1 MDNLQNAK
9 NVPEGDMDVAKLFK
23 GYVPTKDKKCL
34 LKFKNKS
41 TEDLQTYEQV
51 KNLPEFAGILSD
63 ETILIDIDEV
73 EQSEV
78 LFNIVKDL
86 ALQCRVYKTSRGKH
100 FLFKNEGVETNKIHT
115 KLAVGLTAD
124 IKIGTRNS
132 YSILKFNDKERE
144 ILYDSDEYQ
153 SLPKWL
159 TPIKTPYDFLN
170 MEDGDGRNQTLFNYI
185 LTLQSND
192 FSEDEAKETIR
203 LINNYIL
210 SEPLDDKEIE
220 TILRHD
226 AFQKPMF
233 FKKGK
238 FLFDKFAVYLKNN
251 NHIVRINNQLH
262 VYHDGIYI
270 EGQTEIEAA
279 MIEHIPDLTR
289 AKRSEVLSYLDVLI
303 RRNVKTSDANLI
315 AFRNGVY
322 NIETGE
328 LLDFSSDYII
338 TNKINYNFNPHA
350 YSELVDKTFDKLSC
364 NDESIRALLEEAI
377 GYCFY
382 RRNELRKS
390 FILTG
395 DKKNGK
401 STFLA
406 MLKELLGDDN
416 TAALDLN
423 ELADR
428 FSSASLFGKLANI
441 GDDIGDE
448 FIANPATFKKIVSGD
463 RIKGENKGQKEFFF
477 NPYCKLLF
485 SANNIPRIKDKSGAV
500 LDRLVI
506 IPFDARFSRDD
517 PDFDPYI
524 KYKLIQEDALEYLVL
539 LGIEGLKRVLH
550 NQSFTKS
557 KKVTK
562 SIEEYEE
569 TNNPILLFF
578 KEITI
583 DEIMNEPTKEVYQK
597 YNEFCLANSFTPMS
611 NIEFSKQIKRRF
623 DLEIINKT
631 VKGQKYRIFSHKEK

>member
-1 MDNLQNAK
+1 MT
-9 NVPEGDMDVAKLFK
+9 ELFK

-41 TEDLQTYEQV
+41 AADLQTYEQV
-51 KNLPEFAGILSD
+51 KNLPEFAGILND
-63 ETILIDIDEV
+63 ETILIDIDDMN
-73 EQSEV
+73 QSEI
-78 LFNIVKDL
+78 LLSIVKDL
-86 ALQCRVYKTSRGKH
+86 KLKCRVYATSRGKH

-115 KLAVGLTAD
+115 KLAAGLEAD

-132 YSILKFNDKERE
+132 YSILKYKNKERE
-144 ILYDSDEYQ
+144 ILYDTDEYQ
-153 SLPKWL
+153 LLPKWL
-159 TPIKTPYDFLN
+159 TPIKTPFDFLN
-170 MEDGDGRNQTLFNYI
+170 MEDGDGRNQALFNYI

-192 FSEDEAKETIR
+192 FSEDEAKQTIR
-203 LINNYIL
+203 LINDYIL
-210 SEPLDDKEIE
+210 LEPLKEKELE

-226 AFQKPMF
+226 AFQKPIF

-238 FLFDKFAVYLKNN
+238 FLFDKFAIYLKNT
-251 NHIVRINNQLH
+251 NHIVRINGQLH
-262 VYHDGIYI
+262 IYRDGIYV
-270 EGQTEIEAA
+270 EGQAEIEAA

-289 AKRSEVLSYLDVLI
+289 SRRSEILSYLDILI
-303 RRNVKTSDANLI
+303 RKNTKLTGANLI
-315 AFRNGVY
+315 AFKNGIY
-322 NIETGE
+322 NVETDE
-328 LLDFSSDYII
+328 LIDFSPDYII
-338 TNKINYNFNPHA
+338 TNKINFNFNPNA
-350 YSELVDKTFDKLSC
+350 RSDLVDKTFDKLAC
-364 NDESIRALLEEAI
+364 GNESIRMLLEEAV

-539 LGIEGLKRVLH
+539 LGVRGLKRVLE

-557 KKVTK
+557 EKVAR
-562 SIEEYEE
+562 SIQEYEE
-569 TNNPILLFF
+569 SNNPILVFF
-578 KEITI
+578 KEIDI
-583 DEIMNEPTKEVYQK
+583 DEIINESTKEVYQK

-611 NIEFSKQIKRRF
+611 NIEFSKQIKRKF

-631 VKGQKYRIFSHKEK
+631 VKGKKYRIFVKKGVI

>member
-1 MDNLQNAK
+1 MI
-9 NVPEGDMDVAKLFK
+9 LFK

-34 LKFKNKS
+34 LKFKNKPAS
-41 TEDLQTYEQV
+41 ELQTYEQV
-51 KNLPEFAGILSD
+51 KNLPEFAGILND
-63 ETILIDIDEV
+63 DVILIDVDDM
-73 EQSEV
+73 EQSEI
-78 LFNIVKDL
+78 LFQIVQDL
-86 ALQCRVYKTSRGKH
+86 ELKCRVYRTTRGKH
-100 FLFKNEGVETNKIHT
+100 FLFKNNLVETNKIHT
-115 KLAVGLTAD
+115 KLAVGLEAD

-132 YSILKFNDKERE
+132 YSILKYNSKERE
-144 ILYDSDEYQ
+144 ILYDTDEYDFV
-153 SLPKWL
+153 PKWL
-159 TPIKTPYDFLN
+159 VPIKSSCDFLN
-170 MEDGDGRNQTLFNYI
+170 MEDGDGRNQALFNYI

-192 FSEDEAKETIR
+192 FSEDEAIETIK
-203 LINNYIL
+203 LINQYVL

-226 AFQKPMF
+226 AFKKPVF

-238 FLFDKFAVYLKNN
+238 FLFDKFAIYLKNN
-251 NHIVRINNQLH
+251 NHIVRINGQLH
-262 VYHDGIYI
+262 IYRDGIYI
-270 EGQTEIEAA
+270 EGQSEIEAA

-289 AKRSEVLSYLDVLI
+289 AKRSEILSYLDILI
-303 RRNVKTSDANLI
+303 RKNTKTSGANLI
-315 AFRNGVY
+315 AFRNGIY
-322 NIETGE
+322 NLETDE
-328 LLDFSSDYII
+328 LLEFSPSYVV
-338 TNKINYNFNPHA
+338 TNKIDFNFNPDA
-350 YSELVDKTFDKLSC
+350 YSELVDKTFDKLAC
-364 NDESIRALLEEAI
+364 HNKEIRAVLEEAV

-416 TAALDLN
+416 TAALDLG

-506 IPFDARFSRDD
+506 IPFDAKFSKDD

-524 KYKLIQEDALEYLVL
+524 KYKLIKEDSLEYLAL
-539 LGIEGLKRVLH
+539 LGVEGLKRVLH

-557 KKVTK
+557 AKVEK

-569 TNNPILLFF
+569 SNNPILIFF
-578 KEITI
+578 KEIDI
-583 DEIMNEPTKEVYQK
+583 DEIINEPTKEVYLK
-597 YNEFCLANSFTPMS
+597 YTEFCLANSFTPMS
-611 NIEFSKQIKRRF
+611 NIEFSKQVKRRF

-631 VKGQKYRIFSHKEK
+631 INRKKYRIFCQKEI

>member
-1 MDNLQNAK
+1 MA
-9 NVPEGDMDVAKLFK
+9 EWFK

-41 TEDLQTYEQV
+41 AADLQTYEQV
-51 KNLPEFAGILSD
+51 KNLPEFAGILAED
-63 ETILIDIDEV
+63 VILIDVDDM
-73 EQSEV
+73 EQSEI
-78 LFNIVKDL
+78 LFNIVKNL
-86 ALQCRVYKTSRGKH
+86 ELKCRVYATSRGKH

-115 KLAVGLTAD
+115 KLAVGLEAD

-132 YSILKFNDKERE
+132 YSILKFNNKERE
-144 ILYDSDEYQ
+144 ILYDVDEYQ
-153 SLPKWL
+153 LLPKWL
-159 TPIKTPYDFLN
+159 TPIKTPFDFLN
-170 MEDGDGRNQTLFNYI
+170 MEDGDGRNQALFNYI

-192 FSEDEAKETIR
+192 FSEDEAKQTIR
-203 LINNYIL
+203 LINDYIL
-210 SEPLDDKEIE
+210 LEPLKEKELE

-226 AFQKPMF
+226 AFQKPIF

-238 FLFDKFAVYLKNN
+238 FLFDKFAIYLKNT
-251 NHIVRINNQLH
+251 NHIVRINGQLH
-262 VYHDGIYI
+262 IYRDGIYV
-270 EGQTEIEAA
+270 EGQAEIEAA

-289 AKRSEVLSYLDVLI
+289 SRRSEILSYLDILI
-303 RRNVKTSDANLI
+303 RKNTKLTGANLI
-315 AFRNGVY
+315 AFKNGIY
-322 NIETGE
+322 NVETDE
-328 LLDFSSDYII
+328 LIDFSPDYII
-338 TNKINYNFNPHA
+338 TNKINFNFNPNA
-350 YSELVDKTFDKLSC
+350 RSDLVDKTFDKLAC
-364 NDESIRALLEEAI
+364 RNESIRMLLEEAV

-406 MLKELLGDDN
+406 MLKELLGDEN
-416 TAALDLN
+416 TSALDLN

-524 KYKLIQEDALEYLVL
+524 KYKLIQPDALEYLIL
-539 LGIEGLKRVLH
+539 LGIKGLKRVLE
-550 NQSFTKS
+550 NQTFTKS
-557 KKVTK
+557 EKVAK
-562 SIEEYEE
+562 SIQEYEE
-569 TNNPILLFF
+569 TNNPILVFF
-578 KEITI
+578 KEIDI
-583 DEIMNEPTKEVYQK
+583 DEIINEPTSEVYRK

-611 NIEFSKQIKRRF
+611 NIEFSKQIKRKF

-631 VKGQKYRIFSHKEK
+631 VKGKKYRIFVKR

>member
-1 MDNLQNAK
+1 MADNF
-9 NVPEGDMDVAKLFK
+9 FK

-34 LKFKNKS
+34 IKFKNK
-41 TEDLQTYEQV
+41 TAADLQTYEQV

-63 ETILIDIDEV
+63 ETILIDIDDL
-73 EQSEV
+73 EQSEI

-86 ALQCRVYKTSRGKH
+86 KLKCRVYKTSRGKH
-100 FLFKNEGVETNKIHT
+100 FLFRNELVDTNKIHT
-115 KLAVGLTAD
+115 KLAVGLESD

-132 YSILKFNDKERE
+132 YSILKFNNKERE
-144 ILYDSDEYQ
+144 ILYDTDEYDL
-153 SLPKWL
+153 LPKWL

-170 MEDGDGRNQTLFNYI
+170 MEDGDGRNQTFFNYI

-203 LINNYIL
+203 LINQYVL
-210 SEPLDDKEIE
+210 SEPLEERELEI
-220 TILRHD
+220 ILRHD
-226 AFQKPMF
+226 AFKKPIF

-238 FLFDKFAVYLKNN
+238 FLFDKFATYLKNN

-262 VYHDGIYI
+262 IYQDGIYI
-270 EGQTEIEAA
+270 EGQSEIEAA

-289 AKRSEVLSYLDVLI
+289 SKRSEVLSYLDVLI
-303 RRNVKTSDANLI
+303 RKNVKMTDANLI
-315 AFRNGVY
+315 AFKNGIY

-328 LLDFSSDYII
+328 LIDFSPVYII
-338 TNKINYNFNPHA
+338 TNRIDHNFNPNA
-350 YSELVDKTFDKLSC
+350 YSGLVDKTFNKLAC
-364 NDESIRALLEEAI
+364 NDKSIRLLLEEVV

-406 MLKELLGDDN
+406 MLKELLGDEN
-416 TAALDLN
+416 TAALDLG
-423 ELADR
+423 ELAER

-539 LGIEGLKRVLH
+539 LGIAGLKRVLQ

-557 KKVTK
+557 KKVTQ

-578 KEITI
+578 KEIDYDDI
-583 DEIMNEPTKEVYQK
+583 VNEPTKEVYRK
-597 YNEFCLANSFTPMS
+597 YNEFCLANSFNPMS

-631 VKGQKYRIFSHKEK
+631 IKGTKYRIFSEKE

>member
-1 MDNLQNAK
+1 MA
-9 NVPEGDMDVAKLFK
+9 ECFK

-41 TEDLQTYEQV
+41 AADLQTYEQV
-51 KNLPEFAGILSD
+51 KNLPEFAGILAED
-63 ETILIDIDEV
+63 VILIDVDDM
-73 EQSEV
+73 EQSEI

-86 ALQCRVYKTSRGKH
+86 QLKCRVYATSRGKH
-100 FLFKNEGVETNKIHT
+100 FLFKNDLVETNKIHT
-115 KLAVGLTAD
+115 KLAVGLEAD

-132 YSILKFNDKERE
+132 YSILKFNNKERE
-144 ILYDSDEYQ
+144 ILYDTDECQ
-153 SLPKWL
+153 LLPKWL
-159 TPIKTPYDFLN
+159 IPIKTPYDFLN

-192 FSEDEAKETIR
+192 FSEDEAIETIR
-203 LINNYIL
+203 LINKYVL
-210 SEPLDDKEIE
+210 SEPLEDKELE

-226 AFQKPMF
+226 AFQKPVF

-238 FLFDKFAVYLKNN
+238 FLFDKFAIYLKNT
-251 NHIVRINNQLH
+251 NHIVRINGQLH
-262 VYHDGIYI
+262 IYRDGIYV
-270 EGQTEIEAA
+270 EGQPEIEAA

-289 AKRSEVLSYLDVLI
+289 ARRSEILSYLDILI
-303 RRNVKTSDANLI
+303 RKNTKLTGANLI
-315 AFRNGVY
+315 AFKNGIY
-322 NIETGE
+322 NVETDE
-328 LLDFSSDYII
+328 LIDFSPDYII
-338 TNKINYNFNPHA
+338 TNKINFNFNPNA
-350 YSELVDKTFDKLSC
+350 RSDLVDKTFDKLAC
-364 NDESIRALLEEAI
+364 GNESIRMLLEEAV

-506 IPFDARFSRDD
+506 IPFDARFSRND

-524 KYKLIQEDALEYLVL
+524 KYKLIQEDALEYLIL
-539 LGIEGLKRVLH
+539 IGIKGLKRVLE
-550 NQSFTKS
+550 NQAFTKS
-557 KKVTK
+557 EKVAK
-562 SIEEYEE
+562 SIKEYEE

-578 KEITI
+578 KEIDI
-583 DEIMNEPTKEVYQK
+583 DEIVNEPTKEVYQK

-611 NIEFSKQIKRRF
+611 NIEFSKQIKKRF
-623 DLEIINKT
+623 DLDIVNKT
-631 VKGQKYRIFSHKEK
+631 VKGKKYRIFVKKGVI